1 MEVSVILV
9 LPIALIM
16 LICYLAYLKICDEIR
31 EFNKLEDE
39 LERQAN
45 ESEKPYVEPLYRRRF
60 KK

>member
-1 MEVSVILV
+1 MSIPVILV

-16 LICYLAYLKICDEIR
+16 LICYLAYLKICDEVR
-31 EFNKLEDE
+31 EFKKLEDE

>member
-1 MEVSVILV
+1 MILV

-16 LICYLAYLKICDEIR
+16 LICYLAYLKICDEVR
-31 EFNKLEDE
+31 EFKKLEDE
-39 LERQAN
+39 VERQAN